1 MLPKQFKLP
10 FASNKNSLEKIF
22 GDNPINC
29 HSGLAKHKI
38 WIYLPVDTDK
48 RMGTPLPFVYCFE
61 LQKLEMS
68 HILQGNSNNQLQIG
82 VISLND

>member
-29 HSGLAKHKI
+29 HSGLAKECRNYRLHNI
-38 WIYLPVDTDK
+38 A
-48 RMGTPLPFVYCFE
+48 FVNKE
-61 LQKLEMS
+61 VWGLL
-68 HILQGNSNNQLQIG
+68 
-82 VISLND
+82 